1 MTNPLAHSIKGLLTL
16 RDPKAY
22 LFFTSTADGRR
33 SAKEFL
39 TRLKERKAGR
49 DKGPAPRGFLRQLKA
64 ITAWGRQAPQD
75 LGSIRIPMLIA
86 NGDQDKMIP
95 SSNTYDLARHIP
107 GLQLVIYED
116 AGHGGIF
123 QNHADFVRRALA
135 FLGAAT
141 KLHIGENR

>member
-1 MTNPLAHSIKGLLTL
+1 MTNPLAHYYQGPADIARPESLSVFHI
-16 RDPKAY
+16 
-22 LFFTSTADGRR
+22 DGRWSPVR
-33 SAKEFL
+33 ERVS

-86 NGDQDKMIP
+86 NGDQDKMVP

-135 FLGAAT
+135 FLGA
-141 KLHIGENR
+141 